1 MGCGLPAAGSGGSRT
16 RCGGG
21 VVAAPRCPRA
31 RRQPRSV
38 HREST
43 GVTFLNFCWN
53 FNRRRGALR
62 PDAPAERSPR
72 RMLLASVSYRT
83 LAHKL
88 RSQRHFTASVRPV
101 RLGASVLDCFC
112 GDWSPSKALRRAKP
126 SPGAHSSAEAAS
138 GSTLPAARSRI
149 GPAPPAAAGPR
160 ASPLTRDKKRVSINK
175 RAAGPWPRTSTIR

>member
-1 MGCGLPAAGSGGSRT
+1 MGCGVGWLPDATAVALVQPRGLSARGGSPGPRPQGE
-16 RCGGG
+16 RGGYF
-21 VVAAPRCPRA
+21 P
-31 RRQPRSV
+31 
-38 HREST
+38 
-43 GVTFLNFCWN
+43 NFCWN

-62 PDAPAERSPR
+62 PDAPAEGSPR

-138 GSTLPAARSRI
+138 GSTLPARPRGAVCWSGVASRC
-149 GPAPPAAAGPR
+149 GAA
-160 ASPLTRDKKRVSINK
+160 ASPLARNKKKRVPRHDK
-175 RAAGPWPRTSTIR
+175 TGPWPRTSTIP